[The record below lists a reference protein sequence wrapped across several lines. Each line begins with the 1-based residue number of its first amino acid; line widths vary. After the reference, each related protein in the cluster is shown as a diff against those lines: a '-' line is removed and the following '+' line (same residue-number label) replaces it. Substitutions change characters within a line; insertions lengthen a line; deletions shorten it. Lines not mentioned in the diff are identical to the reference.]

1 MEITKITKED
11 PKQQSLNTSKNAFNR
26 SYGELSMTVVKASN
40 TSQSEYSPAQ
50 KRIKML
56 NNYGKPP
63 PLNILHTKPP
73 DKKLM
78 SQFKTPTRNLWTN
91 WFL

>member
-1 MEITKITKED
+1 MNIEVANISNED
-11 PKQQSLNTSKNAFNR
+11 SKDQCLNTSKNSFNR
-26 SYGELSMTVVKASN
+26 SYGELSMTIMKTSN

-56 NNYGKPP
+56 NNYGRPP
-63 PLNILHTKPP
+63 PLTIIHTKPP

-78 SQFKTPTRNLWTN
+78 SQFKTPTRL
-91 WFL
+91 